1 MRRSRGHVRRLGAAI
16 LMAGFLLH
24 AGDGLISVLCHP
36 TADLA
41 STIAVAEGGLH
52 DHGPAGAGV
61 HELEPTSGA
70 GGHDHTSPPE
80 DDPCPFG
87 TASAAVCGGAT
98 TTPPPLSP
106 LRDLVA
112 SAGPLLIAEPMAAHS
127 ERIPHAPF
135 RPPRA

>member
-1 MRRSRGHVRRLGAAI
+1 VHRSRGLLGRLGAAI

-24 AGDGLISVLCHP
+24 AGDGLISVLCHAP
-36 TADLA
+36 ADLA
-41 STIAVAEGGLH
+41 SAVAMAEWGVH
-52 DHGPAGAGV
+52 DHGPATAGT
-61 HELEPTSGA
+61 HELELKSGS
-70 GGHDHTSPPE
+70 GDHDHTPAPE

-98 TTPPPLSP
+98 TAPPPLSP

-112 SAGPLLIAEPMAAHS
+112 SAGRLLISEPIAAHS
-127 ERIPHAPF
+127 DRVPHTPF